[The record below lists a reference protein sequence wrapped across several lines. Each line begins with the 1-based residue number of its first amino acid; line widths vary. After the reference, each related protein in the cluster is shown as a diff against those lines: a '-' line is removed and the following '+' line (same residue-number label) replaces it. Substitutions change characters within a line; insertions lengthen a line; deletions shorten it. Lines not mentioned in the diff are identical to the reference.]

1 MKWSSYVS
9 WAIVLAVVVAGLI
22 DQGWPFVV
30 FAALVAAIYSA
41 LDERERRRYK
51 PAARER

>member
-1 MKWSSYVS
+1 MKWSAYVS
-9 WAIVLAVVVAGLI
+9 WAIVLAVAVVGLV

-30 FAALVAAIYSA
+30 FAALVAAIYWA

-51 PAARER
+51 RAARER